1 MTEGIAALGLMK
13 SFGGVHAVSNVS
25 LSCAKG
31 EIHAVIGPNG
41 AGKSTLVNLL
51 SGELSLTH
59 GQVFLSGKDLTGSSA
74 ADMSLRGIGRTYQK
88 NNSYPN
94 LTVLENCNLAS
105 QRRFG
110 VATKMFRSAQ
120 RFTQIDRVSQEVI
133 ERVDLGHV
141 IDRHV
146 GELSHGEQRLVEIAI
161 ALALAPKV
169 LLLDE
174 PLAGMGAEES
184 SKVVDLINNIKTDY
198 ATVLIEHDMDAV
210 FALADSLTVM
220 VNGEVIESGLP
231 DAVRNSKA
239 VQLAY
244 LGEGGGND

>member
-1 MTEGIAALGLMK
+1 MTEGITALGLMK

-51 SGELSLTH
+51 SGELSPTR
-59 GQVFLSGKDLTGSSA
+59 GQVFLSGKDLTGLSA
-74 ADMSLRGIGRTYQK
+74 ADMSLSGIGRTYQK

-110 VATKMFRSAQ
+110 VATKMFCSAQ

-161 ALALAPKV
+161 ALSLAPKV

-244 LGEGGGND
+244 LGEGGEND